1 MSGDDCRLRSEPIAL
16 HRLGGP
22 LLPAFSLITVVSC
35 FRRRFAFFF
44 SSVLGTR
51 RSGDFTNRNSVSLRA
66 LGASGQPAQIDIA
79 VRWS

>member
-1 MSGDDCRLRSEPIAL
+1 MSVTVARALGPMAL
-16 HRLGGP
+16 HNSAIYSG
-22 LLPAFSLITVVSC
+22 FSLITLVSF
-35 FRRRFAFFF
+35 FRRVAFFF
-44 SSVLGTR
+44 GGVLGTR